1 MDIRKVLTGIP
12 GIIFLTKTTCF
23 LFFSI
28 MSSVM
33 LCYTQSPGSHYFYMS
48 GISSETGL
56 SHSQVKTIFKDSRG
70 FLWFG
75 TYAGLN
81 RYDGYK
87 CKKYLDNKG
96 EEGLFQ
102 NIIIHS
108 IHEDSDGYL
117 WIGASGSEVFRYDS
131 YNEIISA
138 YKLPASGQF
147 QSSSLNHTFRIK
159 SDHKGN
165 IWFATTNGLYQLC
178 RDNDTIIHYKA
189 DGLPESIEIEALGF
203 ESSGRMWVGTKGQ
216 GLFSIQNNKAEKI
229 LDGLIN
235 PYITD
240 IAVDYDQLW
249 IATAGGGLFAYSLK
263 TNDYKQFRVKDLPE
277 GSLPNLINKILIH
290 GIDLYLATYGGIFI
304 FDAKNEQFHELGSQV
319 NFPHYPQ
326 NMGFNSLYLDDQN
339 VLWAATQT
347 LGVYKYYLY
356 HDLFGHIIPFPEQKD
371 HPGNIIHSLIKISN
385 NKLLLGTEGGVILF
399 DEHKNTI
406 RNFVPEHFNDKEF
419 IVTRILP
426 YSKDLLLIGT
436 WNHGLW
442 VFNPDSKVFTQPEA
456 FKDHEKYS
464 QIFDILV
471 DSDKVVWLG
480 LHEEG
485 LLKLDRKL
493 NILAHYT
500 PGDNIN
506 KISSMS
512 VRRIFQDKTG
522 NLWIGHLSNGIDIL
536 DKNTNT
542 VRNIINDYSGRSQIS
557 NNDIIS
563 FFEDSKGNIWIGT
576 NGGGV
581 NLYISDQEEFIHL
594 SEKDGMVN
602 DVVFSILED
611 RHGHIWLQTNRG
623 ISRMNY
629 YEYSSLSIPQVRN
642 FGIEDGLPTTD
653 FHFAASLKSSTG
665 KFYFPSRNGI
675 VCFCPDSLVKSDI
688 PPKIVITRIE
698 INNKSISE
706 YADKIKVFPETRNP
720 IFLESVTLNHNLN
733 RISIEYSALDFF
745 KPSDN
750 QYLVKLEGFDDNWVS
765 MGSNRTTSYIN
776 LPHGKYSLHIIAGNG
791 RNIWNDTGISLQII
805 IKPPWWI
812 TWWAYLIYAMIL
824 VVGFIM
830 TRALIIRKER
840 IKTKNR
846 IERLKQQKERELD
859 KFKLDFFTK
868 ITHEIRTPITLIM
881 GPIEKMMHKEREDK
895 IEQKYFQILKSNS
908 EKLYQ
913 LTNEILDLRKIDEGR
928 FSIHKTTDDLI
939 PLVQGIKERF
949 LPFAESKNISLYFES
964 NCKSIYWEFDSS
976 VIDRIVSNLLSN
988 AIKFTEPKGTVRVL
1002 CKLKEVRTK
1011 PDQVIIEVNDT
1022 GKGIAREEMD
1032 QIFKPFYQTGSADN
1046 QVISGTG
1053 LGLAL
1058 VKELTEMLDGHIEV
1072 SSKKGNGSIFKLYFT
1087 NHLAQLDHISES
1099 SASPDHAAVT
1109 KEEQLPEKKGPES
1122 IKSRERILVVEDNEE
1137 LNEFLVTV
1145 LSDRYNVY
1153 SCFSGAQGYSK
1164 ALELIPDLI
1173 ISDVMMS
1180 DLNGIDMCHKL
1191 KKELLTCH
1199 IPIIMLTVLSS
1210 EENQMSGF
1218 EAGADDYIAKPFNT
1232 SILLMKVRNI
1242 LTLKSNLRLQF
1253 TRSFMAGPNAGE
1265 VKKEDPLME
1274 KTIAFI
1280 EENLDD
1286 PELNISRLLKEIGVG
1301 RSQFFIK
1308 IKNIT
1313 GLTVSEMIKGIRLKK
1328 AYEYLSS
1335 GDHNVSEVCDLVG
1348 FKNISHFTRC
1358 FKLQFGCLPS
1368 GVMKYSIDSKKN

>member
-1 MDIRKVLTGIP
+1 M
-12 GIIFLTKTTCF
+12 TKTTCCLF
-23 LFFSI
+23 LSI
-28 MSSVM
+28 ISSVM
-33 LCYTQSPGSHYFYMS
+33 FCYAQSPGSHYFYIS
-48 GISSETGL
+48 GISRESGL

-87 CKKYLDNKG
+87 CEKYLVNKG

-102 NIIIHS
+102 NIITHS
-108 IHEDSDGYL
+108 IYEDNDGYL

-131 YNEIISA
+131 YNELISA
-138 YKLPASGQF
+138 YPLPASGQF
-147 QSSSLNHTFRIK
+147 QSSSLNHTFRIR
-159 SDHKGN
+159 SDHKDN
-165 IWFATTNGLYQLC
+165 IWFATTNGLYKLC
-178 RDNDTIIHYKA
+178 RDSDTIIPYKA
-189 DGLPESIEIEALGF
+189 EGLPESIEVEALGF

-216 GLFSIQNNKAEKI
+216 GLFLIQNNKAEII

-235 PYITD
+235 PFITD
-240 IAVDYDQLW
+240 IAVEDDQLW
-249 IATAGGGLFAYSLK
+249 IATAGGGLFGYSLK
-263 TNDYKQFRVKDLPE
+263 TNEYKQFPVKDLPE
-277 GSLPNLINKILIH
+277 GALPNLINEILVH
-290 GIDLYLATYGGIFI
+290 GTDLYLATFGGIFI
-304 FDAKNEQFHELGSQV
+304 FDSTNEQFDELGSQV
-319 NFPHYPQ
+319 NFPQYPQ
-326 NMGFNSLYLDDQN
+326 NTGFNSLYLDDQN

-356 HDLFGHIIPFPEQKD
+356 HDLFGHIIPFPERKD
-371 HPGNIIHSLIKISN
+371 HPGNIIHSLVEIN
-385 NKLLLGTEGGVILF
+385 DNELLMGTEGGLILY
-399 DEHKNTI
+399 DEHKNMI
-406 RNFVPEHFNDKEF
+406 RNFRPERGNDTEF
-419 IVTRILP
+419 IITRVLP
-426 YSKDLLLIGT
+426 YSDDWLLIGT

-442 VFNPDSKVFTQPEA
+442 MFNPDSKVFMQPEA

-471 DSDKVVWLG
+471 DSDKTVWLG

-485 LLKLDRKL
+485 LLKLDSKL
-493 NILAHYT
+493 DILAHYT
-500 PGDNIN
+500 PGDSIN

-512 VRRIFQDKTG
+512 VRRLFQDKTG
-522 NLWIGHLSNGIDIL
+522 NIWLGHLSNGIDIL
-536 DKNTNT
+536 NKATNNI
-542 VRNIINDYSGRSQIS
+542 RNIINDYSGKSQIS

-581 NLYISDQEEFIHL
+581 NLYIYEQEKFIHL
-594 SEKDGMVN
+594 SEKDRMVN

-611 RHGHIWLQTNRG
+611 SHGHIWLQTNRG

-629 YEYSSLSIPQVRN
+629 YEDSSQSIPQVRN
-642 FGIEDGLPTTD
+642 FNIEDGLPTTE
-653 FHFAASLKSSTG
+653 FHFTASLKSSKG
-665 KFYFPSRNGI
+665 KFYFPSRHGI
-675 VCFCPDSLVKSDI
+675 VCFYPHSLVKSDI
-688 PPKIVITRIE
+688 PPKIIITRIE

-706 YADKIKVFPETRNP
+706 YADEIKIFPETKNP

-745 KPSDN
+745 KSSDN
-750 QYLVKLEGFDDNWVS
+750 QYLVKLDGFDDDWVS

-776 LPHGKYSLHIIAGNG
+776 LPHGKYSLHILAGNS
-791 RNIWNDTGISLQII
+791 RNIWNDTGISLEIT

-812 TWWAYLIYAMIL
+812 TWWAYLIYSTIL
-824 VVGFIM
+824 VVAFIM
-830 TRALIIRKER
+830 IRALIIRKER
-840 IKTKNR
+840 IRSKNR

-895 IEQKYFQILKSNS
+895 KEQKYFQILKSNS

-913 LTNEILDLRKIDEGR
+913 LTNEILDLRKIDESR
-928 FSIHKTTDDLI
+928 FTIHKTTDDLI
-939 PLVQGIKERF
+939 PLMQGIKERF
-949 LPFAESKNISLYFES
+949 LPFAESRNISLNVES
-964 NCKSIYWEFDSS
+964 NFKSIYWEFDTS
-976 VIDRIVSNLLSN
+976 VIDRIVSNLISN
-988 AIKFTEPKGTVRVL
+988 AIKFTGPKGSVRVL
-1002 CKLKEVRTK
+1002 CKLEEVSNQ

-1022 GKGIAREEMD
+1022 GKGIAREELD

-1058 VKELTEMLDGHIEV
+1058 VKELTDMHEGRIEV
-1072 SSKKGNGSIFKLYFT
+1072 LSEESNGSTFKLYFT
-1087 NHLAQLDHISES
+1087 NHLAQPDHIHES
-1099 SASPDHAAVT
+1099 SISSIHAAVAEEEE
-1109 KEEQLPEKKGPES
+1109 EEQSTENKGPES
-1122 IKSRERILVVEDNEE
+1122 VKSRERILVVEDNEE

-1145 LSDRYNVY
+1145 LTDKYNVS
-1153 SCFSGAQGYSK
+1153 SCYTGVQGYSK
-1164 ALELIPDLI
+1164 AVESIPDLI
-1173 ISDVMMS
+1173 ISDLMMP
-1180 DLNGIDMCHKL
+1180 DMNGIDMCHKL
-1191 KKELLTCH
+1191 KKEALTCH

-1210 EENQMSGF
+1210 EENQISGF
-1218 EAGADDYIAKPFNT
+1218 EAGADDYITKPFNT

-1253 TRSFMAGPNAGE
+1253 ARAFIAGPNAGE
-1265 VKKEDPLME
+1265 VKKEDPLIE
-1274 KTIAFI
+1274 RIIAFI

-1286 PELNISRLLKEIGVG
+1286 PELNISRLSKEIGVG

-1328 AYEYLSS
+1328 AYEYLST
-1335 GDHNVSEVCDLVG
+1335 GDYNVSEVCYQVG

-1358 FKLQFGCLPS
+1358 FKLQFGYLPS
-1368 GVMKYSIDSKKN
+1368 SITKQTIDSKKNSLNAPE